1 MDSISFL
8 VLTIINF
15 LHQITLKM
23 ISLIVQIMEKL
34 IGYTTETNNKPLLLI
49 KKVSKKRLAKSLV
62 KIWTMNPY

>member
-1 MDSISFL
+1 MDSISYL